1 MEKKRMENKMQ
12 DSQKTKDELWNR
24 LWKEFGQ
31 LVYMESMNEHVK
43 MGANGDLVDFISQE
57 LDRAREEGRKER
69 TDELKQAFHEVFYKS
84 GELWFNY
91 IFEDGDTKA
100 EQEAKG
106 VVEDYWDEIISK
118 LSKKK

>member
-1 MEKKRMENKMQ
+1 MTDWRGDLLKIGIIPDDMPDQTNFVLFNL
-12 DSQKTKDELWNR
+12 DEL
-24 LWKEFGQ
+24 
-31 LVYMESMNEHVK
+31 
-43 MGANGDLVDFISQE
+43 ANHMIKE

-118 LSKKK
+118 LRTKEDEEKNREDTG

>member
-1 MEKKRMENKMQ
+1 MEKKELEEKLRGLIIFTEGDGQGQATNTTLEEELGEYAMQ
-12 DSQKTKDELWNR
+12 KVL
-24 LWKEFGQ
+24 
-31 LVYMESMNEHVK
+31 
-43 MGANGDLVDFISQE
+43 DLFSQE

-100 EQEAKG
+100 EQEAKA

-118 LSKKK
+118 LRTK

>member
-1 MEKKRMENKMQ
+1 MEKKEEKIFRDIVKILEQ
-12 DSQKTKDELWNR
+12 DVPQEALAEGNPTPEQEAIALIK
-24 LWKEFGQ
+24 
-31 LVYMESMNEHVK
+31 
-43 MGANGDLVDFISQE
+43 QE

-118 LSKKK
+118 LRTK

>member
-1 MEKKRMENKMQ
+1 MENYR
-12 DSQKTKDELWNR
+12 ELIEEKLDNVILQHSYSRNR
-24 LWKEFGQ
+24 EKRVGSEYVEFIDW
-31 LVYMESMNEHVK
+31 LVE
-43 MGANGDLVDFISQE
+43 E

-118 LSKKK
+118 LRTKEDEEKNREDTG